1 MCACIVCFV
10 VHNFSSTNNLFNY
23 RTTSKP
29 PGNITDLDVSKSSQL
44 SPTLT
49 VSSNFEVHSPMVY
62 YLCLLMVWLL
72 GACAMTWFSILWVL
86 HNMFVYFHT
95 QLRESSPFFVY
106 LERLLTGRLI
116 ILWHGLPIRYLWFEI
131 FSPVKSRHVNLSTVC
146 LGLGTSWHQRVL
158 DDNGSNRVSFCVWF
172 CFVFNLFQ

>member
-1 MCACIVCFV
+1 MFVLETNSLVLGQKLVWIPLLDSICVRHLKPFKYTSYLSLCACGCLVYFII
-10 VHNFSSTNNLFNY
+10 HNFSSTNNLFNY

-72 GACAMTWFSILWVL
+72 FVHVLWRG
-86 HNMFVYFHT
+86 F
-95 QLRESSPFFVY
+95 PFFDFYTISLSVSV
-106 LERLLTGRLI
+106 LNWENPLL
-116 ILWHGLPIRYLWFEI
+116 P
-131 FSPVKSRHVNLSTVC
+131 S
-146 LGLGTSWHQRVL
+146 
-158 DDNGSNRVSFCVWF
+158 SN
-172 CFVFNLFQ
+172 